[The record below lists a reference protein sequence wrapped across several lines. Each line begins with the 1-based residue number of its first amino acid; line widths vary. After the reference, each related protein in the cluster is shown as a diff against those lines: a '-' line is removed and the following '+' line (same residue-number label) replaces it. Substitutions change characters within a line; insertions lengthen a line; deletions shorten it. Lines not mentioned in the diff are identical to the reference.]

1 LDTFASE
8 RETLLPIRSPLLI
21 AYFIVSLIVS
31 LACHEASHAFVA
43 DRLGDPTAR
52 RLGRL
57 TLNPIAHIDP
67 MGAIV
72 LVISSLAGVGI
83 GWGKPVPVN
92 PYNLRRGILAT
103 LANGPLVG
111 MALVAIAGPISN
123 VILALLGVQVLALS
137 PLPTGFVQSFVIV
150 NVTLAVFN
158 MIPIPPLDG
167 FRVLVGILPAAPGY
181 SLARLEPYGPGVLI
195 LLVFVGQP
203 ILGSI
208 LRFGTGPLLHL
219 IGAY

>member
-1 LDTFASE
+1 VLAQRD
-8 RETLLPIRSPLLI
+8 PLLI
-21 AYFIVSLIVS
+21 LFVLLALVVS
-31 LACHEASHAFVA
+31 LAVHEASHALTA
-43 DRLGDPTAR
+43 SQLGDPTAR

-72 LVISSLAGVGI
+72 LVLSSLVGFGI

-92 PYNLRRGILAT
+92 PYNLRRGFLAK
-103 LANGPLVG
+103 LPNGPLVG
-111 MALVAIAGPISN
+111 MAIVAVAGPISN
-123 VILALLGVQVLALS
+123 LVLAYLGAQALHIGGIAEQDYLNEFFS
-137 PLPTGFVQSFVIV
+137 RFVVV

-167 FRVLVGILPAAPGY
+167 FRVLLGLLPTVPGY
-181 SLARLEPYGPGVLI
+181 KLARLEPYGPGVLL
-195 LLVFVGQP
+195 LLVFAGQS

-208 LRFGTGPLLHL
+208 LAFGVVPILRLLSHV
-219 IGAY
+219 

>member
-1 LDTFASE
+1 V
-8 RETLLPIRSPLLI
+8 LPIRPSFLI
-21 AYFIVSLIVS
+21 LYFIVSLVAS
-31 LACHEASHAFVA
+31 LAVHEASHAFAA

-72 LVISSLAGVGI
+72 LIISSLAGVGI

-92 PYNLRRGILAT
+92 PYNLRRGFLAT
-103 LANGPLVG
+103 LPNGPLVG
-111 MALVAIAGPISN
+111 MAIVALAGPVSN
-123 VILALLGVQVLALS
+123 VILALLGVQVLTLT
-137 PLPTGFVQSFVIV
+137 PLPAGFVQAFVIV

-167 FRVLVGILPAAPGY
+167 FRVLLGLLPTAPGY

-195 LLVFVGQP
+195 LLVFIGQP

-208 LRFGTGPLLHL
+208 LRLGTGPLLRL
-219 IGAY
+219 IGAV